1 LTSAALPRTGWL
13 AAQKS
18 ANRAVRD
25 LKRHQKVPIRGLSC
39 GFHGEFP
46 DMLSRRS
53 LVAAGLALAILPRSR
68 ALAQDD
74 AFGEEVTLKEQTIV
88 YLQGTG
94 VWDTAYETLVEAI
107 KTIHEFIDKR
117 GLKPDG
123 PAMMIYTGA
132 DDTGFDYRAAV
143 PVMGPFDN
151 PPQGDIAVGTSP
163 TGKAYKFIHR
173 GAYDGM
179 ENLYEAITNFFDE
192 KNLEPGDLFIERY
205 VTDPR
210 TTPEDELVIEVL
222 FPVK

>member
-1 LTSAALPRTGWL
+1 
-13 AAQKS
+13 
-18 ANRAVRD
+18 
-25 LKRHQKVPIRGLSC
+25 
-39 GFHGEFP
+39 
-46 DMLSRRS
+46 MLSRRS
-53 LVAAGLALAILPRSR
+53 LAAATLALALAIHPGLAAQAQQEDVFGAEIALP
-68 ALAQDD
+68 
-74 AFGEEVTLKEQTIV
+74 EKTIV

-94 VWDTAYETLVEAI
+94 SWDTAYETVVEAF
-107 KTIHEFIDKR
+107 KTVHEYIDKR

-123 PAMMIYTGA
+123 DAMMIYTGA

-151 PPQGDIAVGTSP
+151 PPKGDIAVGTSP

-173 GAYDGM
+173 GTYDGM

-210 TTPEDELVIEVL
+210 TTPEDELVIEVV
-222 FPVK
+222 FPVRSEGPVDAPKAPDPLPTPDETQPKPQ

>member
-1 LTSAALPRTGWL
+1 LLRK
-13 AAQKS
+13 KS
-18 ANRAVRD
+18 ANRAGRD
-25 LKRHQKVPIRGLSC
+25 LKRHEKVPIRGILC
-39 GFHGEFP
+39 GFHGEIP

-68 ALAQDD
+68 GALAQEQQAQEQPQEDV
-74 AFGEEVTLKEQTIV
+74 FGEEIALQEQTIV

-132 DDTGFDYRAAV
+132 DDTGFDFRAAV

-163 TGKAYKFIHR
+163 KGKAYKFIHR